1 MHPVPF
7 ETARQLG
14 AVVRSARERAGLS
27 QRDLAQQAGL
37 ERQWVVLL
45 EGGRIGNPNFTNT
58 LKVLAALGLRLQV
71 ADRPLPRAG
80 TPDLDDLFT

>member
-1 MHPVPF
+1 MQPVAF
-7 ETARQLG
+7 DTSRQLG
-14 AVVRSARERAGLS
+14 AVVRSARERIGLS
-27 QRDLAQQAGL
+27 QRELAQQAGL

-71 ADRPLPRAG
+71 AERPLQR
-80 TPDLDDLFT
+80 TDTLDLDDLFT